1 MTKNWLAAAIIL
13 GGLGLGPAKADVTYV
28 FVDLEDPGQTDLS
41 FSVPVQLSAA
51 NPSENFTALGGAYKQ
66 GPFDHGQAEFQFL
79 DSGNPEI
86 FFSDPLNGGSGAFVF
101 TSITT
106 TPGNGG
112 AFKGLG
118 GLYIN
123 VTTPLA
129 DLGSAYV
136 SGVPATPEPSTWALL
151 CLGFSGLAALGLRK
165 RRGES
170 PRLA

>member
-1 MTKNWLAAAIIL
+1 MTKKWLAAAIIL
-13 GGLGLGPAKADVTYV
+13 GGLGLGPAKADVTYI
-28 FVDLEDPGQTDLS
+28 FVNLEDPGQTDLS

-51 NPSENFTALGGAYKQ
+51 NPSEKFTALGGAYKQ
-66 GPFDHGQAEFQFL
+66 GPFDHGQAGFQFL
-79 DSGNPEI
+79 SSGNPEI
-86 FFSDPLNGGSGAFVF
+86 FFSDPLNGGSGDFVF
-101 TSITT
+101 TSTTT

-112 AFKGLG
+112 FQGLG

-123 VTTPLA
+123 VTTPLS

-165 RRGES
+165 RRGAS